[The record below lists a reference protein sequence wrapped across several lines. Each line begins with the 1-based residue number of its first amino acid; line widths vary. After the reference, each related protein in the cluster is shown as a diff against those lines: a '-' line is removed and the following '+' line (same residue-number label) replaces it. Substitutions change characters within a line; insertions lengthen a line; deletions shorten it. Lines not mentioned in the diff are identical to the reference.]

1 MNDDISILT
10 LAAAK
15 KYTDDSIAG
24 AGGLE
29 GKPCQ
34 IQSIEAITGGNR
46 VTFLWEDNDGVSHT
60 DTMDVMNGV
69 NGTDGTNGRDG
80 TDGLGIKSVAV
91 IPATNHLIIT
101 YDDDTTEDAGEIT
114 VVGKV
119 DSVNGCDGDVVVSL
133 SVAEGVVSLVGEEV

>member
-1 MNDDISILT
+1 MDDISILT
-10 LAAAK
+10 LAVAK

-46 VTFLWEDNDGVSHT
+46 VTFLWEDNEGVEHT
-60 DTMDVMNGV
+60 DTMDVMNG
-69 NGTDGTNGRDG
+69 TDGADG
-80 TDGLGIKSVAV
+80 QDGLGIKSVAV
-91 IPATNHLIIT
+91 NAQNHLIVT
-101 YDDDTTEDAGEIT
+101 YDDNTTSDAGEIK

-119 DSVNGCDGDVVVSL
+119 DSVNGCDGDVVL
-133 SVAEGVVSLVGEEV
+133 SISISEGVVSLTQEEV

>member
-1 MNDDISILT
+1 MDDISILT
-10 LAAAK
+10 LAVAK

-46 VTFLWEDNDGVSHT
+46 VTFLWEDNDGVEHT
-60 DTMDVMNGV
+60 DTMDVMNG
-69 NGTDGTNGRDG
+69 TDGADG
-80 TDGLGIKSVAV
+80 QDGLGIKSVAV
-91 IPATNHLIIT
+91 NAQNHLIVT
-101 YDDDTTEDAGEIT
+101 YDNNDTEDAGEIR

-119 DSVNGCDGDVVVSL
+119 DSVNGCDGDVVLSL
-133 SVAEGVVSLVGEEV
+133 SISEGVVSLTQEEV

>member
-1 MNDDISILT
+1 MDDISILT
-10 LAAAK
+10 LAVAK

-46 VTFLWEDNDGVSHT
+46 VTFLWEDNDGVEHT
-60 DTMDVMNGV
+60 DTMDVMNGQ
-69 NGTDGTNGRDG
+69 
-80 TDGLGIKSVAV
+80 DGLGIKSVAV
-91 IPATNHLIIT
+91 TQNHLIVT

-119 DSVNGCDGDVVVSL
+119 DSVNGCDGNVVLSL
-133 SVAEGVVSLVGEEV
+133 SISEGVVSLTQEEV

>member
-1 MNDDISILT
+1 MNNEIDLLT
-10 LAAAK
+10 LQLAK

-46 VTFLWEDNDGVSHT
+46 VTFLWEDNDGVEHT
-60 DTMDVMNGV
+60 DTMDVMNG
-69 NGTDGTNGRDG
+69 TDGADG
-80 TDGLGIKSVAV
+80 QDGLGIKSVAV
-91 IPATNHLIIT
+91 NAQNHLIVT
-101 YDDDTTEDAGEIT
+101 YDDNTTSDAGEIK

-119 DSVNGCDGDVVVSL
+119 DSVNGCDGDVVLSL
-133 SVAEGVVSLVGEEV
+133 SISEGVVSLTQEEV

>member
-1 MNDDISILT
+1 MDDISILT
-10 LAAAK
+10 LAVAK

-46 VTFLWEDNDGVSHT
+46 VTFLWEDNDGVEHT
-60 DTMDVMNGV
+60 DTMDVMNG
-69 NGTDGTNGRDG
+69 TDGADG
-80 TDGLGIKSVAV
+80 QDGLGIKSVAV
-91 IPATNHLIIT
+91 NAQNHLIVT
-101 YDDDTTEDAGEIT
+101 YDDNTTSDAGEIK

-119 DSVNGCDGDVVVSL
+119 DSVNGCDGDVVLSL
-133 SVAEGVVSLVGEEV
+133 SISEGVVSLTQEEV

>member
-1 MNDDISILT
+1 MDDISILT
-10 LAAAK
+10 LAVAK

-46 VTFLWEDNDGVSHT
+46 VTFLWEDNDGVEHT
-60 DTMDVMNGV
+60 DTMDVMNG
-69 NGTDGTNGRDG
+69 TDGADG
-80 TDGLGIKSVAV
+80 QDGLGIKSVAV
-91 IPATNHLIIT
+91 NAQNHLIVT
-101 YDDDTTEDAGEIT
+101 YDNNDTEDAGEIK

-119 DSVNGCDGDVVVSL
+119 DSVNGCDGDVVLSL
-133 SVAEGVVSLVGEEV
+133 SISEGVVSLTQEEV

>member
-1 MNDDISILT
+1 MDDISILT
-10 LAAAK
+10 LAVAK

-46 VTFLWEDNDGVSHT
+46 VTFLWEDNDGVEHT
-60 DTMDVMNGV
+60 DTMDVMNGA
-69 NGTDGTNGRDG
+69 DGQ
-80 TDGLGIKSVAV
+80 DGLGIKSVAV
-91 IPATNHLIIT
+91 NAQNHLIVT
-101 YDDDTTEDAGEIT
+101 YDNNDTEDAGEIK

-119 DSVNGCDGDVVVSL
+119 DSVNGCDGDVVLSL
-133 SVAEGVVSLVGEEV
+133 SISEGVVSLTQEEV

>member
-1 MNDDISILT
+1 MDDISILT
-10 LAAAK
+10 LAVAK

-46 VTFLWEDNDGVSHT
+46 VTFLWEDNEGVEHT
-60 DTMDVMNGV
+60 DTMDVMNG
-69 NGTDGTNGRDG
+69 TDGADG
-80 TDGLGIKSVAV
+80 QDGLGIKSVAV
-91 IPATNHLIIT
+91 NAQNHLIVT
-101 YDDDTTEDAGEIT
+101 YDDNTTEDAGEIT

-119 DSVNGCDGDVVVSL
+119 DSVNGCDGDVVLSL
-133 SVAEGVVSLVGEEV
+133 SISEGVVSLTQEEV

>member
-1 MNDDISILT
+1 MDDISILT
-10 LAAAK
+10 LAVAK

-46 VTFLWEDNDGVSHT
+46 VTFLWEDNDGVEHT
-60 DTMDVMNGV
+60 DTMDVMNGTD
-69 NGTDGTNGRDG
+69 GTDGQ
-80 TDGLGIKSVAV
+80 DGLGIKSVAV
-91 IPATNHLIIT
+91 NAQNHLIVT
-101 YDDDTTEDAGEIT
+101 YDDNTTSDAGEIK

-119 DSVNGCDGDVVVSL
+119 NSVNGCDGDVVLSL
-133 SVAEGVVSLVGEEV
+133 SVSEGVVSLTQEEV